1 MFDIDNII
9 PLDKLITRLMTDLKL
24 ADSSG
29 NLHSSKN
36 QKKSSA
42 LFYLM
47 ELKALREVTS
57 KRQ

>member
-9 PLDKLITRLMTDLKL
+9 PLDKLITRLTTDLKL
-24 ADSSG
+24 ADISG

-36 QKKSSA
+36 KKKSST

-57 KRQ
+57 KRS